1 MLKVSKPGS
10 ADFLAGGGEMGALTR
25 AHDWSASPLG
35 EPGTWPQSLRTA
47 VRIVLNTSHPMFIW
61 WGPELIQFYNDAYR
75 QTMGPERHPSAL
87 GQRGRECWAEI
98 WPVIGPQIEQ
108 VMSGGGATWHEKQL
122 VPVTRYGKLEQV
134 YWTYSYSP
142 IDEDDGIG
150 GVLVVCQ
157 DVTRDVVA
165 AEALR
170 EREAELARVQQ
181 IGRIGGLKV
190 DLRTGFRNS
199 RSPEYLLIHGLPP
212 DAANETHE
220 QWVQRVHPDD
230 REAAEKKFRA
240 AIAGDVREYSVQYRI
255 IRPSDGE
262 VRWISV
268 KSTIERDGNGKAT
281 RLVGAHSDV
290 TEQVVADQALRQSE
304 AEFRTLAE
312 ALPHHVWTATPDGSL
327 NWFNPRVYEYAG
339 TGELDGEKW
348 GKIVHPDDIPGTL
361 AAWTGAIAG
370 GNPYEIEFR
379 LRRADGDFRWFLARA
394 VPARD
399 EHGQIIRWIGTN
411 TDVHDQKLIAGQLA
425 ELNATLAQR
434 VEDKTRERDRIWNV
448 SQDLMIVA
456 DRNGVWRTV
465 NPAWTRTLGWSEAEL
480 LNRTSEW
487 LEHPDD
493 DGTTR
498 AKFKMLGERETTVR
512 FESRFR
518 HKDGSY
524 RWLWWTGVSDKD
536 HNYAVARDV
545 TADKVAAERLKA
557 TEEALLQSQKMEA
570 VGQLTGGIA
579 HDFNNLLTGIV
590 GSLDLLQTRLNQG
603 RTDNVARYINAA
615 MTSANRAAA
624 LTHRLLAFARRQPL
638 IPKSVDANALVVSL
652 EDLLRRTI
660 GETIDLEISA
670 AQDLWGT
677 LCDPNQLESALL
689 NLAINARDAMPDGG
703 RLVIATA
710 NARLDSTAANTLS
723 SGEFI
728 CIAVTDTGVG
738 MSPEVAGRAFDP
750 FFTTKPI
757 GQGTGLGLSM
767 IYGFARQ
774 SNGHVT
780 IDSRVGQGTSVR
792 LYLPRHH
799 GDIDTEQASEVRA
812 AEHAATGETVLV
824 VEDEP
829 VVRGVILEM
838 LDEQGYRTLQAVD
851 GPSGLKILR
860 SGARIDLLV
869 TDVGLPGMNGRQLA
883 DQARETRPDLR
894 ILFIT
899 GYAES
904 VAIAD
909 GFLQPGMEMITK
921 PFDLD
926 NLSRRIRGM
935 MSG

>member
-1 MLKVSKPGS
+1 MLKINRPTT

-25 AHDWSASPLG
+25 AYDWSVSPLG
-35 EPGTWPQSLRTA
+35 APETWPQSLRTA
-47 VRIVLNTSHPMFIW
+47 MRILLNTNHPMFIW

-75 QTMGPERHPSAL
+75 QTMGPERHPNAL
-87 GQRGRECWAEI
+87 GQGGRECWAEI
-98 WPVIGPQIEQ
+98 WDIIGPQIEQ
-108 VMSGGGATWHEKQL
+108 VMSGGGASWHENQL
-122 VPVTRYGKLEQV
+122 VPVTRHGRLEQV
-134 YWTYSYSP
+134 YWTYGFSP

-150 GVLVVCQ
+150 GVLVVCR
-157 DVTRDVVA
+157 DVTKQYLA
-165 AEALR
+165 ADALR

-181 IGRIGGLKV
+181 LGRIGGLEV
-190 DLRTGFRNS
+190 DLRTGFRNR

-212 DAANETHE
+212 DAADESHE
-220 QWVQRVHPDD
+220 DWVQRIHPED
-230 REAAEKKFRA
+230 REATEKKFRDA
-240 AIAGDVREYSVQYRI
+240 VAGGVRDYSAQYRI

-262 VRWISV
+262 TRWISV
-268 KSTIERDGNGKAT
+268 KSTIERDENGKAI
-281 RLVGAHSDV
+281 RLVGAHTDV
-290 TEQVVADQALRQSE
+290 TEQVVADLALRQSE
-304 AEFRTLAE
+304 ERFRKLA
-312 ALPHHVWTATPDGSL
+312 
-327 NWFNPRVYEYAG
+327 
-339 TGELDGEKW
+339 
-348 GKIVHPDDIPGTL
+348 
-361 AAWTGAIAG
+361 
-370 GNPYEIEFR
+370 
-379 LRRADGDFRWFLARA
+379 
-394 VPARD
+394 
-399 EHGQIIRWIGTN
+399 
-411 TDVHDQKLIAGQLA
+411 DQLV

-434 VEDKTRERDRIWNV
+434 VEEKTRERDRIWNV
-448 SQDLMIVA
+448 SQDLLVVA

-465 NPAWTRTLGWSEAEL
+465 NPAWTKTLGWSEAEL

-493 DGTTR
+493 GGLTR
-498 AKFKMLGERETTVR
+498 TEFNELIQGNLTVKFEG
-512 FESRFR
+512 RFR

-524 RWLWWTGVSDKD
+524 RWLSWTGVPDQD
-536 HNYAVARDV
+536 HIYAVARDI
-545 TADKVAAERLKA
+545 TAEKAAAERLKA

-638 IPKSVDANALVVSL
+638 IPKSVDANQLVVSL

-660 GETIDLEISA
+660 GETIDLEIA
-670 AQDLWGT
+670 ARDDLWCT

-703 RLVIATA
+703 KLTISTA
-710 NARLDSTAANTLS
+710 NARIDSLAADTPALLP
-723 SGEFI
+723 GDYI
-728 CIAVTDTGVG
+728 CIEVTDTGVG
-738 MSPEVAGRAFDP
+738 MSAEVAARAFDP

-774 SNGHVT
+774 SNGHAT
-780 IDSRVGQGTSVR
+780 IDSKIGQGTSIK

-799 GDIDTEQASEVRA
+799 GDITASRASAAKA

-838 LDEQGYRTLQAVD
+838 LHEEGYRTLEAVD
-851 GPSGLKILR
+851 GPSGLRVLR
-860 SGARIDLLV
+860 TSGRIDLLI

-883 DQARETRPDLR
+883 DQARETRPGLK

-904 VAIAD
+904 VAISDA
-909 GFLQPGMEMITK
+909 FLQPGMEMITK

-926 NLSRRIRGM
+926 HLSRRIRAM
-935 MSG
+935 ISG